1 MVLSEW
7 NDDILALPQE
17 NVIGRAWK
25 PTFVDELYHDF
36 ARGEC

>member
-1 MVLSEW
+1 MVLSKQ

-17 NVIGRAWK
+17 NVVDRSWK
-25 PTFVDELYHDF
+25 PTFVDELCKVF